1 MRYIEKWGGFPREE
15 KFSKPFEKIIA
26 YWKIWGKP

>member
-15 KFSKPFEKIIA
+15 KFTKPFEKIIV
-26 YWKIWGKP
+26 Y